1 MNRIFIMVSIENIL
15 NTREYI
21 CRYSSISKWGNFEI
35 KRENSFDLH
44 ACIFILNHDH
54 GRKTIGSIFQND
66 WKFSIT
72 GQILVN
78 SEYLLKY
85 AMDYSLGSS
94 SRSPLD
100 YIQHQIIWWICH
112 DWAKVDNG
120 KKATFVFSDKAC
132 PIFCCSLQLDTR
144 HVIFLQCI

>member
-1 MNRIFIMVSIENIL
+1 MHAFLFWIMVTEEKLEVIYFRMIE
-15 NTREYI
+15 
-21 CRYSSISKWGNFEI
+21 
-35 KRENSFDLH
+35 
-44 ACIFILNHDH
+44 IFSVI
-54 GRKTIGSIFQND
+54 
-66 WKFSIT
+66 W
-72 GQILVN
+72 QILVN

-132 PIFCCSLQLDTR
+132 PVFCCSLQLNTR
-144 HVIFLQCI
+144 DVNVLQRI